1 LLVIHLVK
9 VTLVFEC
16 ALSCRTNIVYHFSY
30 GIVLQEYLA
39 GVILPTSGI
48 DLAICHWIY
57 NNAQS
62 IEDLFVYEACI
73 RDLMGNSTTFGRIKI
88 LPKVRNDVKSDH
100 LRQHW
105 IRFDVSDP
113 TNVKSN
119 PPSLN
124 TTWHYDNNLIATPRE
139 IKERMLNCSK
149 AVEEERAVAMSKVR
163 KLRKSWLTMEIWN
176 VSSLEPYL

>member
-1 LLVIHLVK
+1 M
-9 VTLVFEC
+9 
-16 ALSCRTNIVYHFSY
+16 ALFC
-30 GIVLQEYLA
+30 YLA

-88 LPKVRNDVKSDH
+88 LPKGTAWARDAWVTNSKWNEETDFMLH
-100 LRQHW
+100 HW
-105 IRFDVSDP
+105 KKATPPILQ
-113 TNVKSN
+113 NN
-119 PPSLN
+119 PDTVHKFSCFLWESVFLN

-163 KLRKSWLTMEIWN
+163 KLRKSWLTMDIWN